1 MTAPDA
7 TPTPEDRQ
15 DDDTSAPADQDVAPR
30 HAEAAPERGHA
41 WRTLRRALSPRLSTS
56 RVVAALLC
64 ALLGFALVVQV
75 QQTQTE
81 SLSSLRQS
89 ELVRI
94 LDEVTQR
101 GGDLENEVRTLRE
114 QRDELQSGTA
124 DDAAALEVA
133 VERAERQGILS
144 GRLPAVGPGV
154 TVRITEGD
162 TRLRATALLTVL
174 EELRNA
180 GAEVIELNGVRLV
193 ASSYLIETSE
203 GIVVDG
209 QIVSPP
215 FLWAAIG
222 DPSALG
228 PALEIPGG
236 AMSTIRT
243 GGGTGRIDA
252 VDELEINA
260 VREPAPLRYAEP
272 ATGTDSA

>member
-1 MTAPDA
+1 MTEPTRPETPDHEA
-7 TPTPEDRQ
+7 EP
-15 DDDTSAPADQDVAPR
+15 SAAVPR
-30 HAEAAPERGHA
+30 HAEAPPAARSP
-41 WRTLRRALSPRLSTS
+41 WPILRRVLSPRLSTS
-56 RVVAALLC
+56 RIVAALLC

-75 QQTQTE
+75 QQTQGE

-101 GGDLENEVRTLRE
+101 GTDLENEVRTLRA

-133 VERAERQGILS
+133 VERAERQGILA

-154 TVRITEGD
+154 TVRITQGESP
-162 TRLRATALLTVL
+162 LRATALLTVM

-180 GAEVIELNGVRLV
+180 GAEVIELNDVRLV
-193 ASSYLIETSE
+193 ASSYFVETTE
-203 GIVVDG
+203 GMMVDG
-209 QIVSPP
+209 RLISAPYV
-215 FLWAAIG
+215 WAAIG

-236 AMSTIRT
+236 AMSTVRT
-243 GGGTGRIDA
+243 AGATARIEV
-252 VDELEINA
+252 VDELEISS
-260 VREPAPLRYAEP
+260 VREPAPLQFAVP
-272 ATGTDSA
+272 VTGTESE

>member
-1 MTAPDA
+1 MTEPDA
-7 TPTPEDRQ
+7 TDAAADRAGAGHSATPEPG
-15 DDDTSAPADQDVAPR
+15 AAPR
-30 HAEAAPERGHA
+30 HADAAPERAPA

-56 RVVAALLC
+56 RLVAALLC

-101 GGDLENEVRTLRE
+101 GSDLENEVRTLRE

-124 DDAAALEVA
+124 DDAAALAVA

-144 GRLPAVGPGV
+144 GRLPAVGTGV

-162 TRLRATALLTVL
+162 TPLRATVLLTVL

-193 ASSYLIETSE
+193 ASSYLVETNE

-209 QIVSPP
+209 QVVSAPY
-215 FLWAAIG
+215 LWAAIG

-236 AMSTIRT
+236 AMSSVRT
-243 GGGTGRIDA
+243 GGATGRIEA

-272 ATGTDSA
+272 VTGTDTA